1 MKYLFLDNFRGFSN
15 TWIPVTDV
23 NFLVGQN
30 STGKTSVLS
39 LLKLLSDPSFLFG
52 ESFVHDYVSFGRFS
66 DIVSAHAADKKYF
79 RIGLAWEESGKK
91 KNDRKTVAW
100 LLTYVEDAG
109 MPRVSRYTYLRGTSK
124 ISLIFSRG
132 GVSFKKGTS
141 RSPVSVSSVIDELIP
156 RWVSEHSS
164 GSGYGYDKLELPPS
178 FPRRL
183 PLFMALSF
191 IPEAE
196 RPSKKTSKLGDTEII
211 IDAIDDS
218 SNIAFAHGMVW
229 IAPIRMKPQR
239 SYDALPLQFSSEG
252 AHTPHVIRRMLRSKK
267 AAVRFRAFLKR
278 VGKESDL
285 FEGVEIKDFGGG
297 SETPF
302 EVDIVIDGKALNLIN
317 VGYGVSQSL
326 PVLVEVVVRP
336 HGTWFAIQQPEVHL
350 HPRAQ
355 AALGDVLFEMA
366 ASDHKS
372 FLIET
377 HSDFMIDRFRLNY
390 RKMSKSRKP
399 DSQILFFERK
409 DKQNVVTPLLIGDSG
424 DLPAAQPDSYREF
437 FVKEQ
442 MNLLGI

>member
-1 MKYLFLDNFRGFSN
+1 
-15 TWIPVTDV
+15 
-23 NFLVGQN
+23 
-30 STGKTSVLS
+30 
-39 LLKLLSDPSFLFG
+39 
-52 ESFVHDYVSFGRFS
+52 
-66 DIVSAHAADKKYF
+66 
-79 RIGLAWEESGKK
+79 
-91 KNDRKTVAW
+91 
-100 LLTYVEDAG
+100 
-109 MPRVSRYTYLRGTSK
+109 
-124 ISLIFSRG
+124 
-132 GVSFKKGTS
+132 
-141 RSPVSVSSVIDELIP
+141 
-156 RWVSEHSS
+156 
-164 GSGYGYDKLELPPS
+164 
-178 FPRRL
+178 
-183 PLFMALSF
+183 
-191 IPEAE
+191 
-196 RPSKKTSKLGDTEII
+196 
-211 IDAIDDS
+211 
-218 SNIAFAHGMVW
+218 
-229 IAPIRMKPQR
+229 
-239 SYDALPLQFSSEG
+239 
-252 AHTPHVIRRMLRSKK
+252 MLRSKK

-355 AALGDVLFEMA
+355 AALGNVLFEMA